1 MVRLIPK
8 IAKKINEILKKRGL
22 FPLESPENFIK
33 RTYGRKHRYSSV
45 CQDKKGRKFIFY
57 ARLHDSPVERERM
70 ITEVK
75 LARVLM
81 KKRYDFFSRYFDGKI
96 EKDFEWVLREFFEE
110 DPIEDKKNIEKLRR
124 KISREEILRICQVLL
139 KFQKIKI
146 SDFQFLKKF
155 DLKKYSKLPEQIEKE
170 RIFSGEEVKKLK
182 KFLKEN
188 FKILREENKYFCHGD
203 FQIGNIILFNNKKI
217 KIIDLESA
225 KISNFAFDVCFLWA
239 RLWRERKIAKEILKN
254 FYEILSK
261 RKRKRFEILFRLNSF
276 FIGFHSFVQKPRE
289 YDRKMIKKRREFFLN
304 VLKKSLESF
313 EELKKL

>member
-1 MVRLIPK
+1 MVKLIPK
-8 IAKKINEILKKRGL
+8 IAEKINRVLREKGL
-22 FPLESPENFIK
+22 FPLETPEEFIRRTK
-33 RTYGRKHRYSSV
+33 RRKHRYSVV

-57 ARLHDSPVERERM
+57 ARLHDSPFEREKM

-75 LARVLM
+75 LAKVLM
-81 KKRYDFFSRYFDGKI
+81 KKRYDFFPRYFDGKT
-96 EKDFEWVLREFFEE
+96 EKDFEWILREYFEE
-110 DPIEDKKNIEKLRR
+110 DPIEDRKNIERLRR
-124 KISREEILRICQVLL
+124 KISREEILRICQVLFKL
-139 KFQKIKI
+139 QKIKI
-146 SDFQFLKKF
+146 SDFPFLKKF

-170 RIFSGEEVKKLK
+170 GIFSEEELRKLK

-203 FQIGNIILFNNKKI
+203 FQIGNIILFNKKI
-217 KIIDLESA
+217 KIIDLEGA

-239 RLWRERKIAKEILKN
+239 RLWRERKTAKEILKK
-254 FYEILSK
+254 FYEILPK
-261 RKRKRFEILFRLNSF
+261 RKKERFEILFRLNSF